1 MDLKDENITVSQK
14 SKDLKSIKEDTKD
27 STKKMLNRFLA
38 SYPSNDSPT
47 QLEISKAFIWFRKM
61 NLVKSYI
68 ANVGILNK
76 VALFK
81 IFEESLKHGTQSI
94 VV

>member
-27 STKKMLNRFLA
+27 STKKMLNGFLA

-47 QLEISKAFIWFRKM
+47 QKF
-61 NLVKSYI
+61 
-68 ANVGILNK
+68 
-76 VALFK
+76 
-81 IFEESLKHGTQSI
+81 
-94 VV
+94 

>member
-14 SKDLKSIKEDTKD
+14 SKDLKSVKEDTKD

-47 QLEISKAFIWFRKM
+47 QKF
-61 NLVKSYI
+61 
-68 ANVGILNK
+68 
-76 VALFK
+76 
-81 IFEESLKHGTQSI
+81 
-94 VV
+94 